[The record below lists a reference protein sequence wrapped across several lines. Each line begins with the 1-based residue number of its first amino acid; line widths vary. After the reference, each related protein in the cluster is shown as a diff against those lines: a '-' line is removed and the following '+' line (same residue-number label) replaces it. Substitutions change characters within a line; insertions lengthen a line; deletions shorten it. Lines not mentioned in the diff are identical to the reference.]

1 MQSARERGS
10 SGTMQ
15 SNSPV
20 LSGSLNGHSRI
31 AKMMLHLSLEG
42 RRKSQAWPDRNAVT
56 LERAPQDLWSAEWDS
71 TEWSPRTR
79 LTVFL
84 AAALGSWAV
93 LLGLVYLL
101 WQAL

>member
-1 MQSARERGS
+1 
-10 SGTMQ
+10 MQ

-20 LSGSLNGHSRI
+20 LNGSLNGHSRI
-31 AKMMLHLSLEG
+31 VKMMLHLSLEG
-42 RRKSQAWPDRNAVT
+42 GRKSQAWSGRNAMT
-56 LERAPQDLWSAEWDS
+56 FERAPQDLWAADADS

-101 WQAL
+101 WLAI